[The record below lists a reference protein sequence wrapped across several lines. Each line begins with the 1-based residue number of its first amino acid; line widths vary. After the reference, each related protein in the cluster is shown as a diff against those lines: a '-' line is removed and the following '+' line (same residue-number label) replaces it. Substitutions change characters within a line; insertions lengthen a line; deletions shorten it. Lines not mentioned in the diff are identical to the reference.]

1 MRVTA
6 MIEPLETTQRAAI
19 QKLVDQ
25 LQQEHTDRITAMN
38 LEFQQMRKRF
48 RILISVQQRHI
59 DLLELEGN
67 RSIDNIRLAISSPN
81 TASEIVETES

>member
-1 MRVTA
+1 